1 MPDTKPSEKSIFC
14 EAAEL
19 ALEQRSEFLDSAC
32 GDDREL
38 RQGVE
43 ALLKEHD
50 QSQSILD
57 VSPMGQTV
65 DMPGAGQPGLLVG
78 PYKLLQQIGEGGMG
92 LVYMAEQA
100 EPVKRR
106 VALKVIKPGMDSRQ
120 IIARFEAER
129 QALAMMD
136 HPNVARVFD
145 AGTTEQGRPYF
156 AMELVKGIPITKY
169 CDENH
174 VATRERLELFILV
187 CEAVQHAHH
196 KGIIHRDLKPSNVLV
211 AEYDDRPVPKII
223 DFGVAK
229 ALNQSLTD
237 KTMFTQFGQVVG
249 TLEYM
254 SPEQSKFNQLD
265 VDTRSDVYSLGVL
278 LYELLTGT
286 TPIDKERLRSTGFD
300 EVLRIIGEEEPPK
313 PSTRLAMSET
323 LPAVAA
329 GRGTDARRLP
339 GLVRGDLDWIVMK
352 ALSKDRTDRYQTAG
366 ALAED
371 VRRHLEDRPIE
382 ARRPSVV
389 GRMKRFV
396 KRNRVTVSLGSAVV
410 LAVCVAIAFGV
421 YAADQRKRRFDQ
433 QQQQQIAE
441 QQREIE
447 RQQRKLQDALAARAD
462 RARSQI
468 PEIRDLMDDGL
479 VVEAYHQALEIRAD
493 LPEDDPEFSELWAEL
508 TRPLTIETNPPGA
521 LITVRDWNDP
531 EGEWLVV
538 GETPLQNT
546 RVPRGMVRWKFE
558 MSGYVTRQMVRNFS
572 DQDRV
577 KHRLF
582 EPINEREEMVVVI
595 HSDGAGNA
603 GYLPV
608 EHGFLMDRYE
618 VTNQQFQDFV
628 DAGGYDN
635 PDYWQ
640 HEFINRDG
648 ERLSRDEALAH
659 FVDRTGEHG
668 PSTWSHGTFAPDTE
682 DYPVHGV
689 SWYEA
694 AAYAEFAGKSLPT
707 VHHWYAATYA
717 SRFAKVVVPY
727 SNFSEGPAPIGS
739 HDGIGA
745 YNIYDL
751 AGNVAEWCY
760 NESAAGPGI
769 RCLRGGAW
777 NDPDYMFIA
786 PDLGHA
792 MDRLPRHGFRCVSH
806 HPDHPPSKKSQQP
819 VNRRARTFDE
829 PPASDEVMEVI
840 LSRYRHDSNASL
852 NPETVPANDE
862 PGHESYRHEIVRI
875 DADYADE
882 RFDVHLY
889 LPHDVEP
896 PYETVV
902 WVPGSGAFQA
912 TSFRDRLS
920 QTEVR
925 FQDELVGSGRAVCL
939 PVCQGMFGRR
949 PGNTPRVERFVQ
961 LVHDVRR
968 TVDYL
973 EQRSD
978 VDTRRLIYAGF
989 SFGAGKGSIIPVVE
1003 DRFQAAVL
1011 INGGYFPDQRSGKRP
1026 ETDPYNFTHRMR
1038 IPVLMINGRFD
1049 PIFPVAESQLPFFE
1063 HLGTPEPHKKLIHFD
1078 GGHGIPAGNAVQEMD
1093 RWLKAELPPRE

>member
-1 MPDTKPSEKSIFC
+1 MPDVEKSEKSIFC

-19 ALEQRSEFLDSAC
+19 SIEQRPAFLDSAC

-38 RQGVE
+38 RAGIE
-43 ALLKEHD
+43 ALLVEHD
-50 QSQSILD
+50 QSQSVLD
-57 VSPMGQTV
+57 VSPIGQTV
-65 DMPGAGQPGLLVG
+65 DMPGDEQPGLLVG

-92 LVYMAEQA
+92 LVYMAEQTD
-100 EPVKRR
+100 PVKRR

-120 IIARFEAER
+120 IIARFEVER

-156 AMELVKGIPITKY
+156 AMELVKGIPITTY
-169 CDENH
+169 CDDNH
-174 VATRERLELFILV
+174 VSTRDRLELFILV

-313 PSTRLAMSET
+313 PSTRLAMSDT

-329 GRGTDARRLP
+329 GRGTDARHLP

-352 ALSKDRTDRYQTAG
+352 ALSKDRTDRYQTAS
-366 ALAED
+366 ALADD

-382 ARRPSVV
+382 ARRPSLL
-389 GRMKRFV
+389 GRLRRFV
-396 KRNRVTVSLGSAVV
+396 RRNRVPVALGSAAV
-410 LAVCVAIAFGV
+410 LAICAAVAFGI
-421 YAADQRKRRFDQ
+421 YAADQRQRRFEQ

-441 QQREIE
+441 QNRLIKDQQREIE
-447 RQQRKLQDALAARAD
+447 DAIRARID
-462 RARSQI
+462 RARNQF
-468 PEIRDLMDDGL
+468 PEIRELIDVGL
-479 VVEAYHQALEIRAD
+479 VVAAYRQAFEIRAD
-493 LPEDDPEFSELWAEL
+493 LPEDDPEFGELWEEL
-508 TRPLTIETNPPGA
+508 TRPLTLETDPPGA
-521 LITVRDWNDP
+521 LVTVRDWNDP
-531 EGEWLVV
+531 GGEWLVL
-538 GETPLQNT
+538 GETPLEDA
-546 RVPRGMVRWKFE
+546 RVPRGAVRWKFE
-558 MSGYVTRQMVRNFS
+558 LPGYMTRQMVNRFS
-572 DQDRV
+572 ISDRV
-577 KHRLF
+577 KLRLF
-582 EPINEREEMVVVI
+582 DPIPNCEGMVVVRRTYGVI
-595 HSDGAGNA
+595 KNT

-608 EHGFLMDRYE
+608 EDGFLMDRYE
-618 VTNQQFQDFV
+618 VTNRQFQDFV

-635 PDYWQ
+635 PGYWK
-640 HEFINRDG
+640 HEFVNSDG
-648 ERLSRDEALAH
+648 EVIAH
-659 FVDRTGEHG
+659 EDAMTTFVDRTGEHG
-668 PSTWSHGTFAPDTE
+668 PSTWSHGRFAPGTE

-717 SRFAKVVVPY
+717 PLSAKYVLPH
-727 SNFSEGPAPIGS
+727 SNFSDGPAPVGS
-739 HDGIGA
+739 HDGIGV

-760 NESAAGPGI
+760 NESSAGPGI

-777 NDPDYMFIA
+777 NDPDYMYIA
-786 PDLGHA
+786 QDLGHA
-792 MDRLPRHGFRCVSH
+792 MDRLPRHGFRCVAH
-806 HPDHPPSKKSQQP
+806 RADHPPSEESLEPVSQ
-819 VNRRARTFDE
+819 RAPTFDK
-829 PPASDEVMEVI
+829 PPVSDEVMNVI
-840 LSRYRHDSNASL
+840 LSRFDVSPEQSLNDRVISTEDHGSYRHD
-852 NPETVPANDE
+852 TVQ
-862 PGHESYRHEIVRI
+862 I
-875 DADYADE
+875 DAAYGQE
-882 RFDVHLY
+882 RFNVHLY
-889 LPHDVEP
+889 FPKNAKP

-902 WVPGSGAFQA
+902 WIPGSGAFSSN
-912 TSFRDRLS
+912 TFEGRRDQS
-920 QTEVR
+920 EVR
-925 FQDELVGSGRAVCL
+925 FQDELLASGRAVCL
-939 PVCQGMFGRR
+939 PVCQGMYGRK
-949 PGNTPRVERFVQ
+949 PGNTSRLDAHIQGVR
-961 LVHDVRR
+961 DVRR
-968 TVDYL
+968 AVDYL
-973 EQRSD
+973 WSKPDQFDRQ
-978 VDTRRLIYAGF
+978 RLIYGGF
-989 SFGAGKGSIIPVVE
+989 SFGASSGPIFCVAEKRIAV
-1003 DRFQAAVL
+1003 AVL
-1011 INGGYFPDQRSGKRP
+1011 INGGYTSWGRQYP
-1026 ETDPYNFTHRMR
+1026 EMDAYNFTGRMR

-1049 PIFPVAESQLPFFE
+1049 AIFPVREAQEPFFKD
-1063 HLGTPEPHKKLIHFD
+1063 LGSPEEDKELIHFD
-1078 GGHGIPAGNAVQEMD
+1078 GGHGIPGKAAVEKMD
-1093 RWLKAELPPRE
+1093 RWLKSKLPPRE